1 MLIFLFGGDFIKKNN
16 NKSRLLKKAI
26 LGSSAGMI
34 VMFMVILIPVLMV
47 LDFFGANITDDYV
60 ENNMD
65 YADQYK
71 STLNKALK
79 NGYGYVP
86 LNRILYFYLENDQLS
101 FYDIYV
107 DNIDT
112 DTNKMKTISEVCE
125 LQKYR
130 NYDVCRDLDSS
141 NQIDEEQNK
150 PFNSPIDFSKATV
163 TSFFMEERIV
173 FGESDVHTAWDLA
186 AGNQTPVYATCDG
199 TVTQVSFTQNE
210 NVTNTSAGGGNQ
222 IKIKCEIDDEVTYTV
237 WYAHLYPG
245 SAKVKEGDQVKAGD
259 ELAGVG
265 TTGYSTGPHLHYQ
278 VQFDG
283 SNIDGMSLIDFSE
296 KTPSYKPNINNGLDH
311 DQYLNL
317 NINNKN
323 KP

>member
-1 MLIFLFGGDFIKKNN
+1 MKKNK
-16 NKSRLLKKAI
+16 KSKIMKLVMGRSI
-26 LGSSAGMI
+26 GM
-34 VMFMVILIPVLMV
+34 VTMALVIIIPCLMI

-86 LNRILYFYLENDQLS
+86 LNRILYFYLENDQLP
-101 FYDIYV
+101 FYDIYI

-112 DTNKMKTISEVCE
+112 DTNKMMTISEVCE
-125 LQKYR
+125 LQKYK

-150 PFNSPIDFSKATV
+150 PFNSPIDFSKATI

-245 SAKVKEGDQVKAGD
+245 SSKVKEGDQVKAGD

-278 VQFDG
+278 VQFDE
-283 SNIDGMSLIDFSE
+283 SNVDGMSLIDFSE
-296 KTPSYKPNINNGLDH
+296 KTPLYKPDFNNGLDH
-311 DQYLNL
+311 NQYLDL

>member
-1 MLIFLFGGDFIKKNN
+1 MALVIIIPCL
-16 NKSRLLKKAI
+16 
-26 LGSSAGMI
+26 MI
-34 VMFMVILIPVLMV
+34 

-86 LNRILYFYLENDQLS
+86 LNRILYFYLENDQLP
-101 FYDIYV
+101 FYDIYI

-112 DTNKMKTISEVCE
+112 DTNKMMTISEVCE
-125 LQKYR
+125 LQKYK

-150 PFNSPIDFSKATV
+150 PFNSPIDFSKATI

-245 SAKVKEGDQVKAGD
+245 SSKVKEGDQVKAGD

-278 VQFDG
+278 VQFDE
-283 SNIDGMSLIDFSE
+283 SNVDGMSLIDFSE
-296 KTPSYKPNINNGLDH
+296 KTPLYKPDFNNGLDH
-311 DQYLNL
+311 NQYLDL